1 MKNGIRQDD
10 EIEDVCNIYGSP
22 RHTSSRWRN
31 DKKGVSNGIF
41 FVLWIVKVWL
51 SSAYILYTFVY
62 FLYTMAHI
70 LLVEDNP
77 TIGKNI
83 ALYLEHEAHTVD
95 RFTDGSEWRDRAL
108 HYVYDIIILDIMLPG
123 LDGISL
129 LRELREKKQV
139 PVIMTTA
146 KGQIEDKQEAF
157 DLGADDYLVKPFA
170 LEELSMRVK
179 ALIKRS
185 ESRDIYQIGDLQ
197 VDVEDKKVILAGTEV
212 HLTIKE
218 FLILAYLLQSNGHAV
233 SRSDLL
239 EFVRWGDALY
249 EHDSKLDV
257 YIANLRKKLGKELIV
272 TIKWFGYKLGV

>member
-1 MKNGIRQDD
+1 MCIL
-10 EIEDVCNIYGSP
+10 IIFIC
-22 RHTSSRWRN
+22 
-31 DKKGVSNGIF
+31 VSF
-41 FVLWIVKVWL
+41 M
-51 SSAYILYTFVY
+51 S
-62 FLYTMAHI
+62 HI
-70 LLVEDNP
+70 LLIEDNL

-83 ALYLEHEAHTVD
+83 SLYLEHESHTVD
-95 RFTDGSEWRDRAL
+95 RYTDGTEWRDRAL
-108 HYVYDIIILDIMLPG
+108 QYVYDLIILDVMLPG
-123 LDGISL
+123 LDGVSL

-179 ALIKRS
+179 ALVKRS

-197 VDVEDKKVILAGTEV
+197 VDVEDKKVVRAGEEV

-218 FLILAYLLQSNGHAV
+218 FLILAYLLESNGHAV

-257 YIANLRKKLGKELIV
+257 YIANLRKKLGKELII
-272 TIKWFGYKLGV
+272 TIKGFGYKLGA